1 LKKNLTLTG
10 MMGVGKTT
18 IGKILSELLSM
29 QFIDIDKII
38 EKKHNMTISKIFELR
53 GENYFRRIEE
63 YNTLEQA
70 KKKNVIISLG
80 GGAFMNSN
88 IREEILLNSESFWLN
103 TNLEIIKE
111 RVKKSQKRPLLNN
124 DNFKK
129 TLEQIYHE
137 RKDFYALADHK
148 IECNKQKPK
157 LIAKIIIKI
166 YENR

>member
-1 LKKNLTLTG
+1 MKKNLTLTG

-53 GENYFRRIEE
+53 GEDYFRRLEE
-63 YNTLEQA
+63 DNTLEQA

-88 IREEILLNSESFWLN
+88 IREEILLNSKSFWLN

-157 LIAKIIIKI
+157 LIANIIIKI

>member
-1 LKKNLTLTG
+1 MKKNLTLTG

-29 QFIDIDKII
+29 QFIDIDKVI
-38 EKKHNMTISKIFELR
+38 EKKHNMTISKIFEIR
-53 GENYFRRIEE
+53 GENFFRKLEE
-63 YNTLEQA
+63 DNTLEQA

-80 GGAFMNSN
+80 GGAFMNSK
-88 IREEILLNSESFWLN
+88 IREEILLNSKSFWLN
-103 TNLEIIKE
+103 SNLEIIKE
-111 RVKKSQKRPLLNN
+111 RLKKSQKRPLLNN

-137 RKDFYALADHK
+137 RKDTYALADHK
-148 IECNKQKPK
+148 IECNKQKPN
-157 LIAKIIIKI
+157 LIANIIIKI

>member
-1 LKKNLTLTG
+1 
-10 MMGVGKTT
+10 
-18 IGKILSELLSM
+18 
-29 QFIDIDKII
+29 
-38 EKKHNMTISKIFELR
+38 
-53 GENYFRRIEE
+53 
-63 YNTLEQA
+63 
-70 KKKNVIISLG
+70 
-80 GGAFMNSN
+80 MNSN
-88 IREEILLNSESFWLN
+88 IREEILLNSKSFWLN

-157 LIAKIIIKI
+157 LIANIIIKI

>member
-29 QFIDIDKII
+29 QFIDIDKVI
-38 EKKHNMTISKIFELR
+38 EKKHNMTISKIFEIR
-53 GENYFRRIEE
+53 GENFFRKLEE
-63 YNTLEQA
+63 DNTLEQA

-80 GGAFMNSN
+80 GGAFMNSK
-88 IREEILLNSESFWLN
+88 IREEILLNSKSFWLN
-103 TNLEIIKE
+103 SNLEIIKE
-111 RVKKSQKRPLLNN
+111 RLKKSQKRPLLNN

-137 RKDFYALADHK
+137 RKDTYALADHK
-148 IECNKQKPK
+148 IECNKQKPN
-157 LIAKIIIKI
+157 LIANIIIKI

>member
-53 GENYFRRIEE
+53 GEDYFRRLEE
-63 YNTLEQA
+63 DNTLEQA

-88 IREEILLNSESFWLN
+88 IREEILLNSKSFWLN

-157 LIAKIIIKI
+157 LIANIIIKI

>member
-1 LKKNLTLTG
+1 

-53 GENYFRRIEE
+53 GEDYFRRLEE
-63 YNTLEQA
+63 DNTLEQA

-88 IREEILLNSESFWLN
+88 IREEILLNSKSFWLN

-157 LIAKIIIKI
+157 LIANIIIKI

>member
-1 LKKNLTLTG
+1 MKKNLTLTG

-29 QFIDIDKII
+29 QFIDIDKVI
-38 EKKHNMTISKIFELR
+38 EKKHNMTISKIFEIR
-53 GENYFRRIEE
+53 GENFFRKLEE
-63 YNTLEQA
+63 DNTLEQA

-80 GGAFMNSN
+80 GGAFMNSK
-88 IREEILLNSESFWLN
+88 IREEILLNSKSFWLN
-103 TNLEIIKE
+103 SNLEIIKE
-111 RVKKSQKRPLLNN
+111 RLKKSQKRPLLNN

-148 IECNKQKPK
+148 IECNKQKPN
-157 LIAKIIIKI
+157 LIANIIIKI

>member
-1 LKKNLTLTG
+1 MKKNLTLTG

-53 GENYFRRIEE
+53 GENYFRRLEE
-63 YNTLEQA
+63 DNTLEQA

-88 IREEILLNSESFWLN
+88 IREEILLNSKSFWLN

-157 LIAKIIIKI
+157 LIANIIIKI

>member
-1 LKKNLTLTG
+1 MKKNLTLTG

-53 GENYFRRIEE
+53 GEDYFRRLEE
-63 YNTLEQA
+63 DNTLEQA

-88 IREEILLNSESFWLN
+88 IREEILLNSKSFWLN
-103 TNLEIIKE
+103 TNLEIIKG

-157 LIAKIIIKI
+157 LIANIIIKI

>member
-1 LKKNLTLTG
+1 

-53 GENYFRRIEE
+53 GENYFRRLEE
-63 YNTLEQA
+63 DNTLEQA

-88 IREEILLNSESFWLN
+88 IREEILLNSKSFWLN

-157 LIAKIIIKI
+157 LIANIIIKI

>member
-1 LKKNLTLTG
+1 MKKNLTLTG

-53 GENYFRRIEE
+53 GEDYFRRLEE
-63 YNTLEQA
+63 DNTLEQA

-103 TNLEIIKE
+103 TNLEIIKG

-157 LIAKIIIKI
+157 LIANIIIKI